1 MGLLAETRH
10 KQKWSVDPNNINWK
24 KKSKKESF
32 GHKLMSK
39 MGWSDGQGLG
49 KNSDGML
56 NHISAKVKN
65 NNHGIGCDAKFDREY
80 TAGQDEFNA
89 VLKMLN
95 DNDTSD
101 LANQRREKKR
111 TVTRKALNSRFVK
124 AKDLS
129 AAGAG
134 DMAAIFGG
142 ADIFAQMSQNLAKKE
157 ESDETKNGGEEDEEN
172 KNSPIIKK
180 EQDTQENGEKIVTS
194 QTFTENTNHSVSK
207 VSLSDYFQKKM
218 AAKKAGV
225 ALKSEITKEVKA
237 EVKEEISV
245 DEETEEKEKKKKSKK
260 DKKKSKRKVEV
271 EETEEE
277 PQPKKKKKSKKSKK
291 AEK

>member
-1 MGLLAETRH
+1 MGTSMGLLAETRH
-10 KQKWSVDPNNINWK
+10 KQKWSVDPN
-24 KKSKKESF
+24 
-32 GHKLMSK
+32 
-39 MGWSDGQGLG
+39 
-49 KNSDGML
+49 
-56 NHISAKVKN
+56 N

-157 ESDETKNGGEEDEEN
+157 ENDEAKNKEEDEEN

-218 AAKKAGV
+218 AAKK
-225 ALKSEITKEVKA
+225 SRC
-237 EVKEEISV
+237 S
-245 DEETEEKEKKKKSKK
+245 S
-260 DKKKSKRKVEV
+260 
-271 EETEEE
+271 
-277 PQPKKKKKSKKSKK
+277 
-291 AEK
+291 

>member
-95 DNDTSD
+95 DNDSSD

-157 ESDETKNGGEEDEEN
+157 ENNEAKNEAD
-172 KNSPIIKK
+172 SPIIKK
-180 EQDTQENGEKIVTS
+180 EQDILHKAIDA
-194 QTFTENTNHSVSK
+194 FTNLILARETLDINKKNLNFKNNKNFYDLQVDKLLESEECKNWLHVAQALQLLKPPRTHS
-207 VSLSDYFQKKM
+207 
-218 AAKKAGV
+218 A
-225 ALKSEITKEVKA
+225 ITCFCNV
-237 EVKEEISV
+237 
-245 DEETEEKEKKKKSKK
+245 
-260 DKKKSKRKVEV
+260 
-271 EETEEE
+271 
-277 PQPKKKKKSKKSKK
+277 
-291 AEK
+291 

>member
-1 MGLLAETRH
+1 MGTSMGLLAETRH
-10 KQKWSVDPNNINWK
+10 KQKWSVDPN
-24 KKSKKESF
+24 
-32 GHKLMSK
+32 
-39 MGWSDGQGLG
+39 
-49 KNSDGML
+49 
-56 NHISAKVKN
+56 N

-157 ESDETKNGGEEDEEN
+157 EKDDDQE
-172 KNSPIIKK
+172 SPIIKK
-180 EQDTQENGEKIVTS
+180 EHGDTQENGEKIVTS
-194 QTFTENTNHSVSK
+194 QVFTENTNHLVSK
-207 VSLSDYFQKKM
+207 VSLSDYFQK
-218 AAKKAGV
+218 
-225 ALKSEITKEVKA
+225 
-237 EVKEEISV
+237 
-245 DEETEEKEKKKKSKK
+245 
-260 DKKKSKRKVEV
+260 
-271 EETEEE
+271 
-277 PQPKKKKKSKKSKK
+277 
-291 AEK
+291 